1 MPAVGKGGNTRKFT
15 VHFFDPLLAK
25 RFDGEIKEF
34 NRLDNGMYQIST
46 QNDEVIEIH
55 GKNIVIFGK

>member
-1 MPAVGKGGNTRKFT
+1 MKFT

-25 RFDGEIKEF
+25 RFDGEIREF